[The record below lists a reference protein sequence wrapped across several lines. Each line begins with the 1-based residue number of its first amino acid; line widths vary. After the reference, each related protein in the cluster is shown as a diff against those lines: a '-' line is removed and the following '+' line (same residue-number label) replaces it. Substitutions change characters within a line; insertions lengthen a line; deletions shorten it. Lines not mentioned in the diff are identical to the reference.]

1 MSKIQIFINK
11 NNLYKT
17 YSVQNTIRFPLL
29 LKRVS
34 LNRFLNIWQ
43 CWSKKRFAPDGSFFF
58 LCSSCVH
65 TVS

>member
-17 YSVQNTIRFPLL
+17 SSVQNTTRFPLL
-29 LKRVS
+29 LKRVT
-34 LNRFLNIWQ
+34 LNRFLNIRQ
-43 CWSKKRFAPDGSFFF
+43 CWSEKRFAPDGSFFF